1 MNGKYMMAGTLVIGL
16 LVVNGVVAG
25 NVYANDTNGDNGYPS
40 PTSTPSEEPSPT
52 PTPEEGK
59 PNPPGDEQDCENSTN
74 VDACGGGYTNAQPET
89 PEPIGQVKGVE
100 VKATPTP
107 TPEAK
112 ELKVLPKTGANVLL
126 PLVLAGSWLAVA
138 TVGFGKKW

>member
-1 MNGKYMMAGTLVIGL
+1 MKGKYMMAGALVVGL
-16 LVVNGVVAG
+16 LVVNVVVAG
-25 NVYANDTNGDNGYPS
+25 GVYARSVNGDGWS
-40 PTSTPSEEPSPT
+40 PTPTPSEEPSPT
-52 PTPEEGK
+52 STPEEEK

-74 VDACGGGYTNAQPET
+74 VDACGGSYTNAQPET
-89 PEPIGQVKGVE
+89 PEPAGQVKGVE
-100 VKATPTP
+100 VKATP

-138 TVGFGKKW
+138 AAGFRKKW